1 MQPVPIPDTPAPM
14 SERHVRI
21 LDAAQTC
28 FVRAGFHRTTMQ
40 DVANE
45 AGMSAGNL
53 SRYFRSKEAIVA
65 GLAERDRAELG
76 GDFAI
81 VAQHTDF
88 LVAFEAMGR
97 KHLIEEPRERSVLA
111 VEIWSEATRNPH
123 VASVCSAIE
132 AECRGFMRLMF
143 AQAQDRG
150 EIAADVD
157 VAMAAR
163 LMMTCADGLVKRR
176 ALEPDFDGA
185 RELAMTMSIF
195 RALFAGRIPTQP
207 TMIPEAQP

>member
-1 MQPVPIPDTPAPM
+1 MQSVAIPDRPARM

-21 LDAAQTC
+21 LDAAETC
-28 FVRAGFHRTTMQ
+28 FVRTGFHRTTMQ

-53 SRYFRSKEAIVA
+53 YRYFRSKEAIVA

-76 GDFAI
+76 GDFAGI
-81 VAQHTDF
+81 AQHTDF

-97 KHLIEEPRERSVLA
+97 KHLIEEPRECSVLA

-132 AECRGFMRLMF
+132 AECRGFMHLMF
-143 AQAQDRG
+143 AQAQQRG
-150 EIAADVD
+150 EISADLD

-176 ALEPDFDGA
+176 ALDPDFDGE
-185 RELAMTMSIF
+185 RELAMTMSVF
-195 RALFAGRIPTQP
+195 RALFAGRIPMQSAMT
-207 TMIPEAQP
+207 PEAQP

>member
-1 MQPVPIPDTPAPM
+1 MQSVPIPDTPAPM

-28 FVRAGFHRTTMQ
+28 FVRSGFHRTTMQ

-53 SRYFRSKEAIVA
+53 YRYFRSKEAIVA

-76 GDFAI
+76 GDFAV
-81 VAQHTDF
+81 VAQHIDF

-111 VEIWSEATRNPH
+111 MEIWSEATRNPH

-132 AECRGFMRLMF
+132 AECRGFMQLMF
-143 AQAQDRG
+143 AQAQERG

-157 VAMAAR
+157 VGMAAR

-207 TMIPEAQP
+207 AMIPEAQP